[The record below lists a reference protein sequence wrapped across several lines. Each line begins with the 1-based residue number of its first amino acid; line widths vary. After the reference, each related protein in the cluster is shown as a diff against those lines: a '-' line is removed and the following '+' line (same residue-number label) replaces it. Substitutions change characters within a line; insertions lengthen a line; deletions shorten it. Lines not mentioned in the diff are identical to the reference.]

1 MDFKII
7 NQKFDLIIIGAGAS
21 GLTAA
26 INAYKSGVRNIA
38 VISKVL
44 PINSHTASAKGGINA
59 SLGNVIKDDWKW
71 HAFDT
76 LKGADYIADSDAV
89 EILCKNAKEAIIE
102 LEHLGVVF
110 SRNEDG
116 YIAQRAYGGQSTDY
130 GKGGVAYRAC
140 YSKDKTGHTMLS
152 ALYNQALKLN
162 IKFFSEFFVSD
173 LLLTQKDD
181 IKTSGCH
188 GCVAINLNSGE
199 INIFNSL
206 ATIIATGGYSQ
217 IYKNSTSSL
226 ICSGDGAG
234 LLLKLG
240 YLMQDMEFVQFHP
253 TGIAGFGFL
262 ITEAVRSEGA
272 YLLNSEGERFMKNYA
287 PKMIELAS
295 RDIVSQAMATEI
307 HQGRGCGDKKDY
319 IYLDMRHFSQE
330 TFLNKLPGVVELVK
344 KFLNLDVGKDLIPV
358 APSAHYNM
366 GGIPADNNGAVLD
379 FKMIDNQLVENK
391 INGLFAIGE
400 SACFSVHGANRLGCN
415 SLLDLL
421 VFGKMAGDH
430 CAKIINQL
438 QSEKTKH
445 FDDINNLIASK
456 IDNLKTILCKSPI
469 SSDDKKHFSLSSL
482 KIDLQ
487 KNNDKNLS
495 VFRNQSLLVEGLKA
509 NFNFYKKLKTYIFS
523 NKNLLWN
530 QELIDY
536 LELENLLLNAIA
548 TNISALHRLES
559 RGAHYRSDFNYRDDD
574 KFLAHSLVGIK
585 KIDKIIAEDLNIDL
599 LIDLTESVNIIGN
612 SIGNSNYQFLLRK
625 VRNYTEIEEL
635 KLIPSPRNY

>member
-110 SRNEDG
+110 SRDKDG

-130 GKGGVAYRAC
+130 GKGEVAYRAC

-319 IYLDMRHFSQE
+319 IYLER
-330 TFLNKLPGVVELVK
+330 TFL
-344 KFLNLDVGKDLIPV
+344 
-358 APSAHYNM
+358 
-366 GGIPADNNGAVLD
+366 
-379 FKMIDNQLVENK
+379 
-391 INGLFAIGE
+391 
-400 SACFSVHGANRLGCN
+400 
-415 SLLDLL
+415 SL
-421 VFGKMAGDH
+421 
-430 CAKIINQL
+430 AKSFYPQM
-438 QSEKTKH
+438 S
-445 FDDINNLIASK
+445 IA
-456 IDNLKTILCKSPI
+456 
-469 SSDDKKHFSLSSL
+469 
-482 KIDLQ
+482 Q
-487 KNNDKNLS
+487 
-495 VFRNQSLLVEGLKA
+495 V
-509 NFNFYKKLKTYIFS
+509 
-523 NKNLLWN
+523 
-530 QELIDY
+530 
-536 LELENLLLNAIA
+536 
-548 TNISALHRLES
+548 
-559 RGAHYRSDFNYRDDD
+559 
-574 KFLAHSLVGIK
+574 
-585 KIDKIIAEDLNIDL
+585 DL
-599 LIDLTESVNIIGN
+599 LIWMKQSGRLDDET
-612 SIGNSNYQFLLRK
+612 QF
-625 VRNYTEIEEL
+625 NATGFAF
-635 KLIPSPRNY
+635 